1 MSKHIETPAVEAHT
15 PEPWLVWGDAQGFAR
30 VGPSPNYTVAAC
42 MHTPGVDSYA
52 ANARRIVAC
61 VNACEGM
68 STESLESIA
77 GRIASKS
84 VLQMHANYVSNKA
97 KVADLEQQRDKLL
110 AALENILA
118 ITNDSRGVAGYHLN
132 GDIAE
137 WDSFQEIAEAEAVIA
152 EAKGES
158 K

>member
-1 MSKHIETPAVEAHT
+1 MTKHEAHT

-30 VGPSPNYTVAAC
+30 VGTSPNYTVAAC

-110 AALENILA
+110 AALEELLSGTMSMPN
-118 ITNDSRGVAGYHLN
+118 RGRATEGKWTTINALTDTVEKARSVVA
-132 GDIAE
+132 E
-137 WDSFQEIAEAEAVIA
+137 V
-152 EAKGES
+152 KGE